1 MYLEEHAIFRTA
13 FKKFLEREI
22 VPHQEEWERDGI
34 VSRDAWRKMGASGFL
49 CPWLP
54 EEYGG
59 SGADFLYSVIITEE
73 ICRAGA
79 VSLMATLHSDI
90 IATISSFA

>member
-1 MYLEEHAIFRTA
+1 MYQEEHAIFRTA
-13 FKKFLEREI
+13 FRKFLEREI
-22 VPHQEEWERDGI
+22 VPRQAEWERDGI

-59 SGADFLYSVIITEE
+59 SGADFLYSVIINEE

-79 VSLMATLHSDI
+79 VSIMAP
-90 IATISSFA
+90 